1 MMSDANSSPPDGV
14 AEPKRSRIW
23 LGLLAEAPYFAIVII
38 GVVGV
43 CWTSLFRTPTATYWV
58 VMTPITSLL
67 CIAVGWRNLPQ
78 GRGRLEMVAIQFGQ
92 WAAILAAMYLIYVS
106 NVRGLVTSPALGSM
120 LLTLLALGVFVA
132 GLDLRAWKL
141 CVAGVFLAI
150 AVPLVT
156 WFEQAALFLFLI
168 GAVLIM
174 LGVLL
179 WWGRAKLSAD
189 RG

>member
-1 MMSDANSSPPDGV
+1 MANANTVPSGGV
-14 AEPKRSRIW
+14 EDPRRGGNWVS
-23 LGLLAEAPYFAIVII
+23 LVAEAPYFAIVII

-43 CWTSLFRTPTATYWV
+43 CWTSLFSTPTATYWV
-58 VMTPITSLL
+58 VMTPITALL

-78 GRGRLEMVAIQFGQ
+78 GRGRFEMIAIQLGQ
-92 WAAILAAMYLIYVS
+92 WAAILVAMYLIYVS
-106 NVRGLVTSPALGSM
+106 NVRGVVTSPALGSM
-120 LLTLLALGVFVA
+120 MLTLLALGVFVS

-150 AVPLVT
+150 AVPLVA

-168 GAVLIM
+168 GAVLIV

-179 WWGRAKLSAD
+179 WWARARLSPGHD
-189 RG
+189 

>member
-1 MMSDANSSPPDGV
+1 
-14 AEPKRSRIW
+14 
-23 LGLLAEAPYFAIVII
+23 
-38 GVVGV
+38 
-43 CWTSLFRTPTATYWV
+43 
-58 VMTPITSLL
+58 
-67 CIAVGWRNLPQ
+67 
-78 GRGRLEMVAIQFGQ
+78 MVAIQFGQ

-120 LLTLLALGVFVA
+120 LLTLLALGGFVA

>member
-1 MMSDANSSPPDGV
+1 
-14 AEPKRSRIW
+14 
-23 LGLLAEAPYFAIVII
+23 
-38 GVVGV
+38 
-43 CWTSLFRTPTATYWV
+43 
-58 VMTPITSLL
+58 
-67 CIAVGWRNLPQ
+67 
-78 GRGRLEMVAIQFGQ
+78 MVAIQFGQ

-150 AVPLVT
+150 AVPMVT

-189 RG
+189 GG

>member
-1 MMSDANSSPPDGV
+1 
-14 AEPKRSRIW
+14 
-23 LGLLAEAPYFAIVII
+23 
-38 GVVGV
+38 
-43 CWTSLFRTPTATYWV
+43 
-58 VMTPITSLL
+58 
-67 CIAVGWRNLPQ
+67 
-78 GRGRLEMVAIQFGQ
+78 
-92 WAAILAAMYLIYVS
+92 
-106 NVRGLVTSPALGSM
+106 
-120 LLTLLALGVFVA
+120 
-132 GLDLRAWKL
+132 LRAWKL